1 MKIAPHKLFTSTE
14 VGELLQMNASSVKKW
29 IDDGLIRAFRT
40 PGGHRRIRGSD
51 LILFLDAQN
60 MPVPPEL
67 TELAKRRVLLV
78 DDDESQ
84 LKAVARSLK
93 RHTHDTVDIQSASN
107 GVDALVL
114 VGSFRPHWVVL
125 DMLMPGLDGLEVCR
139 RLHAS
144 HKRELGVIAVSGHM
158 STGLE
163 RKALQAGAVR
173 CLDKP
178 LDVRGLAAIVAAT
191 PVEVRSA

>member
-1 MKIAPHKLFTSTE
+1 MKIAPHQLLTSTE
-14 VGELLQMNASSVKKW
+14 VGQLLQMNASSVKKW

-51 LILFLDAQN
+51 LVVFLEGQN

-67 TELAKRRVLLV
+67 TDLARRRVLVV
-78 DDDESQ
+78 DDDPAL
-84 LKAVARSLK
+84 LKAVARALK
-93 RHTHDTVDIQSASN
+93 RHTNDSVEVRTAQN
-107 GVDALVL
+107 GIDALVL
-114 VGSFRPHWVVL
+114 VGSFRPSWVVL
-125 DMLMPGLDGLEVCR
+125 DMLMPGIDGLEVCR

-144 HKRELGVIAVSGHM
+144 HKRELGVIAVSGHW
-158 STGLE
+158 TAPLE

-178 LDVRGLAAIVAAT
+178 LDARGLAAIVAST
-191 PVEVRSA
+191 PIEVRSA

>member
-1 MKIAPHKLFTSTE
+1 VKIAPHQLLTSTE
-14 VGELLQMNASSVKKW
+14 VGQLLQMNASSVKKW

-51 LILFLDAQN
+51 LVVFLEGQN

-67 TELAKRRVLLV
+67 TDLARRRVLVV
-78 DDDESQ
+78 DDDPAL
-84 LKAVARSLK
+84 LKAVARALK
-93 RHTHDTVDIQSASN
+93 RHTNDSVEVRTAQN
-107 GVDALVL
+107 GIDALVL
-114 VGSFRPHWVVL
+114 VGSFRPSWVVL
-125 DMLMPGLDGLEVCR
+125 DMLMPGIDGLEVCR

-144 HKRELGVIAVSGHM
+144 HKRELGVIAVSGHW
-158 STGLE
+158 TAPLE

-178 LDVRGLAAIVAAT
+178 LDARGLAAIVAST
-191 PVEVRSA
+191 PIEVRSA